1 MKLRI
6 HSLSLIA
13 AVLAILSLG
22 FHAKTWA
29 GVDAFERIFFFGD
42 SLSDA
47 GNIFTLTGETA
58 QPPYDIIPSRP
69 YDFDGYQFSNG
80 KTWTQWFARH
90 LELKRSG
97 QAALF
102 AQGTNGNYAFGG
114 ARARHTGDASPS
126 SQAQLGIFLQDYH
139 DTIDPDALYVI
150 QFGGNDIRDAI
161 EKFFQVIGS
170 NPNDPNIFNEASQ
183 QAGLIIQ
190 DAVTANIEMIV
201 KLYTNGN
208 GARHFLVVN
217 APNLALTPAIQG
229 LGSEPAIIAN
239 ILSGAYNDGLAA
251 GVSAVN
257 SLPGISINHLDLF
270 SLINSI
276 TEDPQSF
283 GINNAQ
289 SPCLIFTPTAGGSL
303 KAYSYCRTPNK
314 YLFWDGIHPTAKVHK
329 IVSETAE
336 SIYQ

>member
-1 MKLRI
+1 MKSRFLS
-6 HSLSLIA
+6 HSLIA
-13 AVLAILSLG
+13 ACLAILSLG

-47 GNIFTLTGETA
+47 GNIFAITGETA

-69 YDFDGYQFSNG
+69 YDIDGYQFSNG
-80 KTWTQWFARH
+80 KTWAQWFARH

-102 AQGTNGNYAFGG
+102 AQGTNGNYAYGG
-114 ARARHTGDASPS
+114 ARARNSEGAAPS
-126 SQAQLGIFLQDYH
+126 SHAQLALFLQDYH
-139 DTIDPDALYVI
+139 DRIDPAALYVI

-170 NPNDPNIFNEASQ
+170 NPHDPTIFNEASQ

-190 DAVTANIEMIV
+190 AAVTANIELIE
-201 KLYTNGN
+201 KLYNNGN
-208 GARHFLVVN
+208 GANHFLVVN

-229 LGSEPAIIAN
+229 LGSQPAFIAN
-239 ILSGAYNDGLAA
+239 MISGSYNDGLAA
-251 GVSAVN
+251 GVSTVT

-276 TEDPQSF
+276 VEDPRSF

-289 SPCLIFTPTAGGSL
+289 LPCLIFSPAADGSP
-303 KAYSYCRTPNK
+303 KAYSYCSKPNK
-314 YLFWDGIHPTAKVHK
+314 YLFWDGIHPTAKIHK
-329 IVSETAE
+329 IVSEAAE